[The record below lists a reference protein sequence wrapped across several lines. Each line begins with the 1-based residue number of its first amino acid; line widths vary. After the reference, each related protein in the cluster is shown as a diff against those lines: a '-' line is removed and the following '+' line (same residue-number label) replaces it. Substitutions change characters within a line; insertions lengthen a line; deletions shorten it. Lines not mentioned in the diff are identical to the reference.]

1 MKFIF
6 VFLGAKVLPIQ
17 WGVNEWLWIV
27 SMSITLFPIAMPI
40 FSTPHNSTFSPKKV
54 KLIVVFRLPS
64 RLNKKNPNK

>member
-6 VFLGAKVLPIQ
+6 VFLVAKVLPIQ

-27 SMSITLFPIAMPI
+27 SMNITLFPITMPI
-40 FSTPHNSTFSPKKV
+40 FSTPHNSIFSPKNV
-54 KLIVVFRLPS
+54 KLFVVFGLSS

>member
-6 VFLGAKVLPIQ
+6 VFLVAKVLPIQ

-27 SMSITLFPIAMPI
+27 SMIITLFPIAMPI

-54 KLIVVFRLPS
+54 KLIVVFGLPS